1 VPEPAAL
8 LAALREA
15 GVPRS
20 LPDLAA
26 QLGISG
32 ERPQAALQRR
42 LRQMAD
48 AGQLLINRR
57 GEYCLLDKLDAV
69 TGVVTAHRD
78 GYGFLIPDDG
88 SADVYLSAT
97 EMRELMEGD
106 RIAVRVAPAGRG
118 GRRAG
123 AVVEII
129 ARGRDSVVGRY
140 QRAHGVGYVV
150 ASGRSPVSFVVPDR
164 HRGGAQPGDLVR
176 LAITEYPGA
185 LREAQGH
192 VTRVLGNPADP
203 RVLTHAAIETFALP
217 GAWPGPVLSAADGL
231 PSQVTARDREGRVD
245 VRDLP
250 LVTIDGEDARDFD
263 DAVCALPADGGYR
276 VLVAIADVGHYV
288 RHGDV
293 IDAEARRR
301 GTSVYFPDRVVPMLP
316 ESLSNGL
323 CSLNPAV
330 DRLCMVC
337 DMQLDAEG
345 RVRGSRFYRAV
356 MHSRARLTYNQVQ
369 AWRDGEPVPPAVA
382 ALGTELG
389 HLYGAYQ
396 CLARAR
402 AARGALDLDLPET
415 KIVVDADGNI
425 GAVVPRL
432 RVDAHRLIEECMI
445 AANVEAARFL
455 RRHRLPTL
463 FRVHEGPEEKKFEDL
478 RVMLQGLG
486 FPLPDSAQRQPREL
500 NRILGRLR
508 DRPDFALL
516 ATAVLRS
523 MSQAVYQPANTGHF
537 GLALGCYAHFTSP
550 IRRYPD
556 LVVHR
561 GIAHVLAKAKPG
573 SFPLDGPAAEHLG
586 RTTSMQERRADEATR
601 HVEARCKCLAL
612 VSRIGEEFDG
622 IVTAVTA
629 FGLFVTLRDVFA
641 DGLVHV
647 TGLPSDYYHLERGG
661 LRLVGERTKRAYG
674 LGDELRVIVRRVDTD
689 AARIDLD
696 LASRG
701 PEPRRTGR
709 GR

>member
-1 VPEPAAL
+1 
-8 LAALREA
+8 
-15 GVPRS
+15 
-20 LPDLAA
+20 
-26 QLGISG
+26 
-32 ERPQAALQRR
+32 
-42 LRQMAD
+42 M
-48 AGQLLINRR
+48 
-57 GEYCLLDKLDAV
+57 
-69 TGVVTAHRD
+69 H
-78 GYGFLIPDDG
+78 
-88 SADVYLSAT
+88 
-97 EMRELMEGD
+97 
-106 RIAVRVAPAGRG
+106 
-118 GRRAG
+118 
-123 AVVEII
+123 
-129 ARGRDSVVGRY
+129 
-140 QRAHGVGYVV
+140 
-150 ASGRSPVSFVVPDR
+150 FVVPDR
-164 HRGGAQPGDLVR
+164 YRNGAQPGDLVR
-176 LAITEYPGA
+176 LAISEYPGA
-185 LREAQGH
+185 RREAQGH
-192 VTRVLGNPADP
+192 VTRVLGNPTDP
-203 RVLTHAAIETFALP
+203 RVLTHAAIETFGLPDGWPEPVTAAAAALP
-217 GAWPGPVLSAADGL
+217 A
-231 PSQVTARDREGRVD
+231 QVTARDREGRVD
-245 VRDLP
+245 LRELP

-263 DAVCALPADGGYR
+263 DAVCALPAEGGYR
-276 VLVAIADVGHYV
+276 ILVAIADVGHYV

-293 IDAEARRR
+293 IDSEARRR

-323 CSLNPAV
+323 CSLNPRV

-337 DMQLDAEG
+337 DMQVDEQG
-345 RVRGSRFYRAV
+345 HVRSARFDRAV
-356 MHSRARLTYNQVQ
+356 MHSRARLTYTQVQ
-369 AWRDGEPVPPAVA
+369 AWRDGEAVPAAVA

-389 HLYGAYQ
+389 HLYGAYA

-402 AARGALDLDLPET
+402 SGRGALDLDLPET

-425 GAVVPRL
+425 AAVVPRM
-432 RVDAHRLIEECMI
+432 RNDAHRLIEECMI

-463 FRVHEGPEEKKFEDL
+463 FRVHDGPEEKKFEDL

-486 FPLPDSAQRQPREL
+486 FPIADSARRQPREL

-561 GIAHVLAKAKPG
+561 GIAHVLSRAKPG
-573 SFPLDGPAAEHLG
+573 SFPLDMPAAEHLG

-601 HVEARCKCLAL
+601 YVEARCKCLAL
-612 VSRIGEEFDG
+612 VQRIGEEFDG

-661 LRLVGERTKRAYG
+661 LRLVGERTGRAFG

-689 AARIDLD
+689 AARIDLE
-696 LASRG
+696 LATRG
-701 PEPRRTGR
+701 PAPRAGR
-709 GR
+709 HR